1 MLNCINNNAKKI
13 YKLIKILYL
22 IMSIESFLIVGL
34 LAIFYDSQ
42 SIYVLLTF
50 FTLGLGLLFNTLY
63 FNNITKNAEV
73 NAVLIAKY
81 SCVSIMILFDSFLF
95 IAIGE
100 HNYTSAIF
108 IYIVTLFLSLCYILL
123 NCLKH

>member
-1 MLNCINNNAKKI
+1 MLNFINNNAKKI

-73 NAVLIAKY
+73 NAFLIAKY
-81 SCVSIMILFDSFLF
+81 SCISMMILFDSFLF
-95 IAIGE
+95 IARIFYMETWE
-100 HNYTSAIF
+100 HLIRKLVNP
-108 IYIVTLFLSLCYILL
+108 
-123 NCLKH
+123 

>member
-1 MLNCINNNAKKI
+1 MLNFINNNAKKI

-81 SCVSIMILFDSFLF
+81 SCISIMILFDSFLF
-95 IAIGE
+95 IEIGE
-100 HNYTSAIF
+100 HNYTSVIF

-123 NCLKH
+123 NRLK

>member
-1 MLNCINNNAKKI
+1 MLNFINNNAKKI

-22 IMSIESFLIVGL
+22 ILSIESFLIVGL
-34 LAIFYDSQ
+34 LVVFYDSK
-42 SIYVLLTF
+42 SIHVFLTF
-50 FTLGLGLLFNTLY
+50 LTLGLGLLFNTLY

-81 SCVSIMILFDSFLF
+81 SCISIMILLDSFLF
-95 IAIGE
+95 IEIGE
-100 HNYTSAIF
+100 HNYTSVIF

-123 NCLKH
+123 NRLK

>member
-1 MLNCINNNAKKI
+1 MLNFINNNAKKI

-22 IMSIESFLIVGL
+22 ILSIESFLIVGL
-34 LAIFYDSQ
+34 LVVFYDSK
-42 SIYVLLTF
+42 SIHVFLTF
-50 FTLGLGLLFNTLY
+50 LTLGLGLLFNTLY

-81 SCVSIMILFDSFLF
+81 SCISMMILLDSFLF
-95 IAIGE
+95 IEIGE
-100 HNYTSAIF
+100 HNYTSVIF

-123 NCLKH
+123 NRLK

>member
-1 MLNCINNNAKKI
+1 MLNFINNNAKKI

-63 FNNITKNAEV
+63 FNNITKNVEV

-81 SCVSIMILFDSFLF
+81 SCISIMILFDSFLF
-95 IAIGE
+95 VGIGE
-100 HNYTSAIF
+100 HNYTSVIF
-108 IYIVTLFLSLCYILL
+108 IYIVTLFLSLCHILL
-123 NCLKH
+123 NRLK

>member
-1 MLNCINNNAKKI
+1 MLDFINNNSKKI
-13 YKLIKILYL
+13 YKLIKIIYL

-34 LAIFYDSQ
+34 LIIFYDSK

-50 FTLGLGLLFNTLY
+50 LTLGLGLFFNNLY
-63 FNNITKNAEV
+63 FNNITKNVEV

-81 SCVSIMILFDSFLF
+81 SCISIMILFDSFLF
-95 IAIGE
+95 IEIGE
-100 HNYTSAIF
+100 HNYTSVIF

-123 NCLKH
+123 NRLK

>member
-1 MLNCINNNAKKI
+1 MLNFINNNAKKI

-22 IMSIESFLIVGL
+22 ILSIESFLIVGL
-34 LAIFYDSQ
+34 LVVFYDSE
-42 SIYVLLTF
+42 SIHVFLTF
-50 FTLGLGLLFNTLY
+50 LTLGLGLLFNTLY

-81 SCVSIMILFDSFLF
+81 SCISMMILLDSFLF
-95 IAIGE
+95 IEIGE
-100 HNYTSAIF
+100 HNYTSVIF

-123 NCLKH
+123 NRLK

>member
-1 MLNCINNNAKKI
+1 MLNFINNNAKKI

-81 SCVSIMILFDSFLF
+81 SCISIMILFDSFLF
-95 IAIGE
+95 VGIGE
-100 HNYTSAIF
+100 HNYTSVIF

-123 NCLKH
+123 NRLK

>member
-1 MLNCINNNAKKI
+1 MLNFINNNAKKI

-50 FTLGLGLLFNTLY
+50 FTLGLGLFFNTLY

-95 IAIGE
+95 IEIGE
-100 HNYTSAIF
+100 HNYTSVIF

-123 NCLKH
+123 NRLK

>member
-22 IMSIESFLIVGL
+22 ILSIESFLIVGL
-34 LAIFYDSQ
+34 LIIYDSK
-42 SIYVLLTF
+42 SIHVLLTF
-50 FTLGLGLLFNTLY
+50 LTLGLGLLFNTLY

-73 NAVLIAKY
+73 NAFLIAKY
-81 SCVSIMILFDSFLF
+81 SCISMMILFDSFLF

>member
-1 MLNCINNNAKKI
+1 MLNFINNNAKKI

-95 IAIGE
+95 IEIGE
-100 HNYTSAIF
+100 HNYTSVIF

-123 NCLKH
+123 NRLK

>member
-1 MLNCINNNAKKI
+1 MLNFINNNAKKI

-22 IMSIESFLIVGL
+22 ILSIEGFLIVGL
-34 LAIFYDSQ
+34 LVVFYDSK
-42 SIYVLLTF
+42 SIHVFLTF
-50 FTLGLGLLFNTLY
+50 LTLGLGLLFNTLY

-81 SCVSIMILFDSFLF
+81 SCISIMILLDSFLF
-95 IAIGE
+95 IEIGE
-100 HNYTSAIF
+100 HNYTSVIF

-123 NCLKH
+123 NRLK

>member
-1 MLNCINNNAKKI
+1 MLNFINNNAKKI

-22 IMSIESFLIVGL
+22 IISIESFLIVGL

-63 FNNITKNAEV
+63 FNNITKNVEV

-81 SCVSIMILFDSFLF
+81 SCISIMILFDSFLF
-95 IAIGE
+95 IEIGE
-100 HNYTSAIF
+100 HNYTSVIF

-123 NCLKH
+123 NRLK

>member
-1 MLNCINNNAKKI
+1 MLNFINNNAKKI

-22 IMSIESFLIVGL
+22 ILSIEGFLIVGL
-34 LAIFYDSQ
+34 LVVFYDSE
-42 SIYVLLTF
+42 SIHVFLTF
-50 FTLGLGLLFNTLY
+50 LTLGLGLLFNTLY

-81 SCVSIMILFDSFLF
+81 SCISIMILLDSFLF
-95 IAIGE
+95 IEIGE
-100 HNYTSAIF
+100 HNYTSVIF

-123 NCLKH
+123 NRLK

>member
-1 MLNCINNNAKKI
+1 MLNFVNNNAKKV

-22 IMSIESFLIVGL
+22 ILSIESFLIVGL
-34 LAIFYDSQ
+34 LIIYDSK
-42 SIYVLLTF
+42 SIHVLLTF
-50 FTLGLGLLFNTLY
+50 LTLGLGLLFNTLY
-63 FNNITKNAEV
+63 FNIITKNAEV
-73 NAVLIAKY
+73 NAFLIAKY
-81 SCVSIMILFDSFLF
+81 SCISMMILFDSFLF

-123 NCLKH
+123 NRLK

>member
-1 MLNCINNNAKKI
+1 MLNFVNNNAKKV

-22 IMSIESFLIVGL
+22 ILSIESFLIVGL
-34 LAIFYDSQ
+34 LIIYDSK
-42 SIYVLLTF
+42 SIHVLLTF
-50 FTLGLGLLFNTLY
+50 LTLGLGLLFNTLY
-63 FNNITKNAEV
+63 FNIITKNAEV
-73 NAVLIAKY
+73 NAFLIAKY
-81 SCVSIMILFDSFLF
+81 SCISMMILFDSFLF
-95 IAIGE
+95 IVIGE

>member
-1 MLNCINNNAKKI
+1 MLNFINNNAKKI

-95 IAIGE
+95 IEIGE
-100 HNYTSAIF
+100 HNYTSVIF
-108 IYIVTLFLSLCYILL
+108 IYIVTLFLSLCYILS
-123 NCLKH
+123 NRLK

>member
-1 MLNCINNNAKKI
+1 MLNFINNNAKKI

-22 IMSIESFLIVGL
+22 IISIESFLIVGL

-50 FTLGLGLLFNTLY
+50 FTLRLGLLFNTLY
-63 FNNITKNAEV
+63 FNNITKNVEV

-81 SCVSIMILFDSFLF
+81 SCISIMILFDSFLF
-95 IAIGE
+95 IEIGE
-100 HNYTSAIF
+100 HNYTSVIF

-123 NCLKH
+123 NRLK

>member
-1 MLNCINNNAKKI
+1 MLNFINNNAKKI

-22 IMSIESFLIVGL
+22 ILSIEGFLIVGL
-34 LAIFYDSQ
+34 LVVFYDSK
-42 SIYVLLTF
+42 SNHVFLTF
-50 FTLGLGLLFNTLY
+50 LTLGLGLLFNTLY

-81 SCVSIMILFDSFLF
+81 SCISIMILLDSFLF
-95 IAIGE
+95 IEIGE
-100 HNYTSAIF
+100 HNYTSVIF

-123 NCLKH
+123 NRLK

>member
-22 IMSIESFLIVGL
+22 ILSIESFLIVGL
-34 LAIFYDSQ
+34 LIIYDSK
-42 SIYVLLTF
+42 SIHVLLTF
-50 FTLGLGLLFNTLY
+50 LTLGLGLLFNTLY

-73 NAVLIAKY
+73 NAFLIAKY
-81 SCVSIMILFDSFLF
+81 SCISMMILFDSFLF

-123 NCLKH
+123 NCLKN

>member
-1 MLNCINNNAKKI
+1 MLNFINNNAKKI

-22 IMSIESFLIVGL
+22 ILSIESFLIVGL
-34 LAIFYDSQ
+34 LIIYDSK
-42 SIYVLLTF
+42 SIHVLLTF
-50 FTLGLGLLFNTLY
+50 LTLGLGLLFNTLY
-63 FNNITKNAEV
+63 FNIITKNAEV
-73 NAVLIAKY
+73 NAFLIAKY
-81 SCVSIMILFDSFLF
+81 SCISMMILFDSFLF

-123 NCLKH
+123 NRLK